1 MQLKQLRYSTTSR
14 KFRPK
19 KQPCSGEPHREGG
32 GNEGA
37 VVFYS
42 VRAGAGEVLFEV
54 LDDKLKVVG
63 TLNMADFEGALEDQK
78 KFRSQQA

>member
-1 MQLKQLRYSTTSR
+1 
-14 KFRPK
+14 
-19 KQPCSGEPHREGG
+19 
-32 GNEGA
+32 

-54 LDDKLKVVG
+54 LDHKLKVVG

-78 KFRSQQA
+78 RFPKPTGLSLDRRG